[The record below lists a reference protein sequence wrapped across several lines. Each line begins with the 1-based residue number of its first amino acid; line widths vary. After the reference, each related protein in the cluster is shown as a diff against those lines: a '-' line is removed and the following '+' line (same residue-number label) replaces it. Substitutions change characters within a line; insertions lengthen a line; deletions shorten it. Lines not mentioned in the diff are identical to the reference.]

1 MSKWDLFF
9 QQKLST
15 CFTKQNQY
23 KEIMALTCTYYMMEL
38 SLVWQITR
46 TISEKIWRNICI
58 ISGVIL
64 NLAKSL
70 KLCNNTFYVSNIVPC
85 DDQHKKKVE
94 EVDTILENL
103 CKDDFDKFDSTVSI
117 TLLFIISLLSTRKFS
132 LPKIRIF

>member
-103 CKDDFDKFDSTVSI
+103 CKDDFDKIWLDSKHHLAFYNFPSLDEKI
-117 TLLFIISLLSTRKFS
+117 FIA
-132 LPKIRIF
+132 